1 MRQGSG
7 LQGPPP
13 QWYPPQGEGSGF
25 LWFSMFSLS
34 FLIVFLWC
42 ACWWSLSLAGCIEHV
57 GKPYENIRKP
67 LENHTKP
74 TTHHHRGGG
83 FTCIEHIGKQYEN
96 MRTPSENHRKPPTTT
111 GGRFTFTPGGG
122 GWAESGRIYIYI
134 YI

>member
-1 MRQGSG
+1 MYIYVCASIYKYIYKDENILTYITCIQIYTNKYNISLSLYIYTYMRQVSG
-7 LQGPPP
+7 LQAPPTP
-13 QWYPPQGEGSGF
+13 WYPPPGEGSGF

-83 FTCIEHIGKQYEN
+83 IHL
-96 MRTPSENHRKPPTTT
+96 H
-111 GGRFTFTPGGG
+111 
-122 GWAESGRIYIYI
+122 
-134 YI
+134 